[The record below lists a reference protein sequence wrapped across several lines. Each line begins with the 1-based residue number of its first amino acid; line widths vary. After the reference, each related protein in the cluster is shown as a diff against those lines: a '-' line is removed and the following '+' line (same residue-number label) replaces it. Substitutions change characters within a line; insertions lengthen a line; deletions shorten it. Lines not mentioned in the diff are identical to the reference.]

1 MVQSFF
7 FRCACGSG
15 GLILPL
21 SMFLSPCLWPH
32 RLSLFLSLCKSYL
45 SCCRTNSSNP
55 HRTSHRNRWRLQKV
69 DRKPHQLVL
78 PFLLLWGDLVG
89 VTAVVVVSSS
99 RVCLG
104 FSLVVVEGLR
114 LSWSDESMAI
124 VWENR
129 RLRENGTSDR
139 WLLSHLSFGFWFWG
153 EGEGFDFWVSEKT
166 EELRVLISVFRR
178 ELSFVLQ

>member
-1 MVQSFF
+1 
-7 FRCACGSG
+7 
-15 GLILPL
+15 
-21 SMFLSPCLWPH
+21 MFLSSCLWPH

-45 SCCRTNSSNP
+45 SWRRTNSSNP
-55 HRTSHRNRWRLQKV
+55 RRTSHRNRRRLQKV
-69 DRKPHQLVL
+69 DRTPHRMVF
-78 PFLLLWGDLVG
+78 PLLLLRGDLVG
-89 VTAVVVVSSS
+89 VTAVIVVSSS

-104 FSLVVVEGLR
+104 FSFVVVVGLR
-114 LSWSDESMAI
+114 LSWSDESVAI

-139 WLLSHLSFGFWFWG
+139 WLLSYLSFGFWFWG

-178 ELSFVLQ
+178 ELGFVLQ